1 MKRNLILLTVLLSFG
16 ILFSACKK
24 DEKSLTE
31 LLTYKKGWVL
41 EAATSSPAYAL
52 SDESFAT
59 NLMTDG
65 YLEECELDDVIKFA
79 ENGAQT
85 IVPNTTCDFGYQTET
100 AALWSLVEKNG
111 KDYLKFQIPFFYDEN
126 WETYDAELE
135 ECEILNLTEDQLRI
149 KYTFNDDVNPAKAT
163 YSFTLTYK
171 HAK

>member
-24 DEKSLTE
+24 DEKTTTE

-41 EAATSSPAYAL
+41 AEATSSPAYELA
-52 SDESFAT
+52 DGSFAT

-65 YLEECELDDVIKFA
+65 YLLECELDDVVIFA
-79 ENGAQT
+79 DNGAQT
-85 IVPNTTCDFGYQTET
+85 IVPKTLCDFGYQGET
-100 AALWSLVEKNG
+100 AALWTLVEKNG
-111 KDYLKFQIPFFYDEN
+111 KEYLKFQIPFFYDETFT
-126 WETYDAELE
+126 TYDAELE
-135 ECEILNLTEDQLRI
+135 ECEILNITDEQLRI
-149 KYTFNDDVNPAKAT
+149 KFTFNDDANPAKGT